1 MASNDLVL
9 VTGGSGFVGSHCIVL
24 LLERGYRVRTT
35 VRSLSRAEDVRQ
47 MLKVGGVTDDQ
58 ANSVE
63 FAAAELMSDDGWEAA
78 CKDCVYV
85 LHVASPFPPSAPKHE
100 DELVVPARE
109 GTLRA
114 LRAAKAA
121 GTVKRVVVTSSF
133 AAIGYGHPDRG
144 DKPFTEEDWTILEH
158 SATPV
163 PAYHKSKT
171 IAEKAAWEYI
181 QKEGDGMELAVVNP
195 VGVFGP
201 ILSKTYATSIE
212 LVVRAMKGQLPGLPQ
227 LSFGVVDVRDVAD
240 LHLRAM
246 TDPKAAGQRFI
257 AVTGDFMTLQGIA
270 LTLKKRLGDKAR
282 KVPTRLLPNI
292 LLRIV
297 GYFDPTVA
305 LLVPELG
312 KYKNGSNAKA
322 VTMLDWQPR
331 SAEDA
336 LAASAESLER
346 FGILK

>member
-1 MASNDLVL
+1 MASSQLVL

-35 VRSLSRAEDVRQ
+35 VRSLSRADDVRE
-47 MLKVGGVTDDQ
+47 MLRVGGVTEDQ
-58 ANSVE
+58 VNSVE
-63 FAAAELMSDDGWEAA
+63 FAAAELMSDEGWGAA
-78 CKDCVYV
+78 CKDCDFV
-85 LHVASPFPPSAPKHE
+85 LHVASPFPALAPKNE
-100 DELVVPARE
+100 DELIVPARE

-133 AAIGYGHPDRG
+133 AAIGYGHPERTE
-144 DKPFTEEDWTILEH
+144 PFTEEDWTVLEQP
-158 SATPV
+158 ATPV

-171 IAEKAAWEYI
+171 IAEKAAWAYI
-181 QKEGDGMELAVVNP
+181 KEEGDGMELAVVNP
-195 VGVFGP
+195 VGIFGP

-212 LVVRAMKGQLPGLPQ
+212 LIVRAMKGQLPGLPQ

-240 LHLRAM
+240 LHIRCM

-257 AVTGDFMTLQGIA
+257 AVTGDFMDLQGIA
-270 LTLKKRLGDKAR
+270 KTLKNKLGDKAR
-282 KVPTRLLPNI
+282 KVPTRVLPNI

-297 GYFDPTVA
+297 GFFDPTVA

-312 KYKNGSNAKA
+312 KYKNGSNEKA
-322 VTMLDWQPR
+322 RTMLGWQPR

-336 LAASAESLER
+336 LATSAESLER
-346 FGILK
+346 FGLLN